1 MSTRSRI
8 GMVMP
13 DGKIR
18 SVYCHNDGYL
28 SDVGITL
35 HEHYLDSTEIGALID
50 LGDLSSLDVDLTS
63 SVAYMRDRGE
73 KDCSAIV
80 SDTETDFL
88 TIDSSQ
94 EFMYLWKDGK
104 WIVWSVYD
112 MNIPLDLTA
121 ALTADAM
128 GE

>member
-28 SDVGITL
+28 SGVGQTL
-35 HEHYLDSTEIGALID
+35 HTYYSDSIEIEALID
-50 LGDLSSLDVDLTS
+50 LGDLSSLDTDLAG
-63 SVAYMRDRGE
+63 SVAYGRNRGE
-73 KDCSAIV
+73 KDCAAIV
-80 SDTETDFL
+80 SPTETDFL
-88 TIDSSQ
+88 TIDSGQ
-94 EFMYLWKDGK
+94 EFTYLWKGGK
-104 WIVWSVYD
+104 WVVWCVYD
-112 MNIPLDLTA
+112 DNVPLDLTA
-121 ALTADAM
+121 ALTANAM